1 VAYDAAQG
9 KGPEVGIVSDLL
21 HAQRRSSSQESRRL
35 TEALDGALDAQIDN
49 PDVSAVAVVDAA
61 AAALQRTTREI
72 NAGKTVK
79 RQVSEEQVVAFGDDA
94 QQDPGYEDAEPST
107 ESDLRTDAH
116 FLPETPPD
124 SDSDEH
130 SDPSADDVAPLGH
143 PAAGGYAYG
152 RYNFTDQDADD
163 APVESDDFDDTG
175 EVDPAAGELP
185 LDVDSVVEDATAPP
199 VNPAEAETA
208 PPVNPAEA
216 ATDPHIPIPHFE
228 PSPLDDFVELA
239 PGFVPPT
246 VSPPAA
252 PPVTPVPTPSD
263 RATTPDGDPFDD
275 LEPDEELSFAERMR
289 ESLGAAFRRV
299 GSGDGRRTR
308 WLVGGAIAALALV
321 VVAIVSLSG
330 NRGEAPVPAG
340 TVAAPPVQT
349 ENPSAAPTAA
359 PLVPAT
365 VSASCVGDSDAVAPF
380 AGEKSR
386 AWVCGRVN
394 GLDGSVLNITF
405 TKPVVVTEITVVPGF
420 NYVAPDGRDE
430 WDRHRQVTGVTWRMG
445 SKAYPQTINPTRT
458 GSTMTFP
465 SVITQEMSMTI
476 TASTRP
482 AKAPGGGG
490 IGKPSSDSSA
500 DVDGTT
506 AISSVVITGYPVD
519 PGS

>member
-107 ESDLRTDAH
+107 ASDLRTDAH
-116 FLPETPPD
+116 FLPETPTD
-124 SDSDEH
+124 SDSGED

-152 RYNFTDQDADD
+152 RYNFPDQDDDD

-185 LDVDSVVEDATAPP
+185 LAADSSAEAVAALT
-199 VNPAEAETA
+199 VNPAES
-208 PPVNPAEA
+208 V
-216 ATDPHIPIPHFE
+216 TDPHIPIPHFE
-228 PSPLDDFVELA
+228 PSPLDNFVELD

-252 PPVTPVPTPSD
+252 PPVTAVPTPSD

-275 LEPDEELSFAERMR
+275 LEPDDELSFAERVR
-289 ESLGAAFRRV
+289 ESLGAALRRV

-321 VVAIVSLSG
+321 IVGIVSLSG

-340 TVAAPPVQT
+340 TVAAPPAQT

-359 PLVPAT
+359 PLVPKF
-365 VSASCVGDSDAVAPF
+365 VSASCVGDTDAVSLF

-386 AWVCGRVN
+386 AWVCGRSN

-405 TKPVVVTEITVVPGF
+405 NAPVVVTEITLVPGF

-445 SKAYPQTINPTRT
+445 GQSFPQTINPTRT
-458 GSTMTFP
+458 GTTMKFP

-482 AKAPGGGG
+482 AKGAGSGG
-490 IGKPSSDSSA
+490 IGKPSSDNSA
-500 DVDGTT
+500 DVDETT
-506 AISSVVITGYPVD
+506 AISSIVITGYPVD